1 MKETQLVKQQFQIL
15 PQEDI
20 PMSVTLSE
28 DMSHSD
34 KSDPL
39 ASMDHYFCE
48 KTCDLKNTEK
58 EDKRKNH
65 I

>member
-1 MKETQLVKQQFQIL
+1 
-15 PQEDI
+15 
-20 PMSVTLSE
+20 MSVTLSE